1 MNSPVYRS
9 STSFDDGLIVI
20 LKNYSSSN
28 KETCISVVLNAFI
41 QMGASEKELKCEK
54 FYLES
59 SSLYFDKWVRSLPV
73 WLPSEAMWNS
83 PDDGILYSNSEL

>member
-1 MNSPVYRS
+1 
-9 STSFDDGLIVI
+9 
-20 LKNYSSSN
+20 
-28 KETCISVVLNAFI
+28 
-41 QMGASEKELKCEK
+41 MGASEKELKCEK